1 VKSVADPAAK
11 VKAIEPAVGMF
22 WSPGPHIQS
31 IYLNDLDFDPQTAS
45 WLVIEMR
52 VA

>member
-1 VKSVADPAAK
+1 
-11 VKAIEPAVGMF
+11 MF